1 MTRRPSEFIIIL
13 IIVQPAILPIGRSAT
28 VSAIS
33 SVHIIKC
40 NLRKVGDDQPKNIP
54 HTRKGNAPKT

>member
-1 MTRRPSEFIIIL
+1 M
-13 IIVQPAILPIGRSAT
+13 
-28 VSAIS
+28 SAIS

-54 HTRKGNAPKT
+54 HTRKGNAPKKKNVKQTDFTSLFYD